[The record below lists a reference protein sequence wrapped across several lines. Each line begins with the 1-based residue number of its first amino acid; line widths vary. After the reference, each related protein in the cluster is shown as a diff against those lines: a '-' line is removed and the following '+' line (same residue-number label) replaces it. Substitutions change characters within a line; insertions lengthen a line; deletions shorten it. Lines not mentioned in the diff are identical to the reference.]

1 MQNGFGTL
9 LPVSVQGCQIACSMA
24 GTACEA
30 ISYNPTLEACYLK
43 AGGSATDCPVRT
55 PTLSDGELLTST
67 YTHSADLK

>member
-43 AGGSATDCPVRT
+43 AGGSANDCPVRHT
-55 PTLSDGELLTST
+55 PPM
-67 YTHSADLK
+67 SAVNGT

>member
-24 GTACEA
+24 SAACGA

-43 AGGSATDCPVRT
+43 AGGSATDCPVCIA
-55 PTLSDGELLTST
+55 PPLYYTLIVTT
-67 YTHSADLK
+67 